1 MKYEYL
7 LLIIIIISGPLTLSF
22 DRKVNFRQYWRF
34 VFPAILFVAVP
45 FLIWDAVVTGRHWWF
60 SEQYTSGIR
69 LLGLPLAEWLFFIVA
84 PYACIFTWEVLR
96 AYFGNRRYNETFP
109 IRLLLSLIFIL
120 SSPFIFY
127 IGIEYTAIVFFT
139 MGIALILDVLFKN
152 AIFLQSRTY
161 WLMLLSVFMMLIFNG
176 YLTARPV
183 VLYDPAYQLDWRI
196 GTIPGEDFFYGFSLI
211 FLNIIIYEK
220 LKGRQYG

>member
-7 LLIIIIISGPLTLSF
+7 ILIIAITAAPLSLSF
-22 DRKVNFRQYWRF
+22 DHKVNFRQYWRF
-34 VFPAILFVAVP
+34 VFPAILLVAVP
-45 FLIWDAVVTGRHWWF
+45 FLIWDILVTGRHWWF
-60 SEQYTSGIR
+60 NENFTSGIR
-69 LLGLPLAEWLFFIVA
+69 ILGLPLAEWLFFIVV

-96 AYFGNRRYNETFP
+96 AYFGNRRFEEF
-109 IRLLLSLIFIL
+109 LSLRSILSVIFIF

-127 IGIEYTAIVFFT
+127 IGFEYTAIVSFF
-139 MGIALILDVLFKN
+139 MGAVLILDVLFKKE
-152 AIFLQSRTY
+152 IFLQSRTY
-161 WLMLLSVFMMLIFNG
+161 RMMLLSVIMMLIFNG

-196 GTIPGEDFFYGFSLI
+196 VTIPVEDFFYGFTLI

-220 LKGRQYG
+220 LKGRQYD